1 MTKTMNISLPEGMS
15 NFVQTRVENEQY
27 ATTSAYIQTLIR
39 ADQKKTAQ
47 ERLELLLL
55 EGLDSGEPIEVT
67 PAHLND
73 LKNRLRQRLQNQA

>member
-1 MTKTMNISLPEGMS
+1 MTKTMNVSLPESMS
-15 NFVQTRVENEQY
+15 EFVQTRVKSEQY

-67 PAHLND
+67 PAHLDD
-73 LKNRLRQRLQNQA
+73 LKSRLRQRLQKRA